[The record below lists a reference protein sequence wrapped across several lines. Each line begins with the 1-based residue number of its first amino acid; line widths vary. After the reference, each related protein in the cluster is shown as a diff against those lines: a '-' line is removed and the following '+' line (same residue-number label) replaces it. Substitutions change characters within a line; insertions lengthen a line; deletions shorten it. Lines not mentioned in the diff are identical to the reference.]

1 MDVQILKFRVSNI
14 RLKSKSR
21 IISFLDDRMTNRQST
36 QFFSSQLQLLDRSG
50 LDTRRAASARR
61 TPYIGFMDYMV
72 GVCIIIKSCIVVPGN
87 GWPREYTY
95 HGGVTSYE
103 TSISEMGF
111 GLKVARSKP
120 TQRAFQS
127 LGFTL

>member
-1 MDVQILKFRVSNI
+1 VDVQILKFRVSNI

-21 IISFLDDRMTNRQST
+21 IISFLENEIEST
-36 QFFSSQLQLLDRSG
+36 QLQLLDRSG

-87 GWPREYTY
+87 GWPRESRITK
-95 HGGVTSYE
+95 GFGYE

-127 LGFTL
+127 LGFAL